1 MPSRNT
7 NSPSGLPHAL
17 TTELNVTVI
26 GHGPVGAYVARHL
39 AASDGISVSGFLCR
53 PGREAHASNIIAGV
67 PAFSN
72 LARFPERPGLVA
84 DCGGHAALREH
95 GAAILR
101 QGIDL
106 VTVSTGALADTEL
119 AIALE
124 KAARDGKSRLQ
135 LASGA
140 VGALDIIA
148 AANTEGLEKL
158 VYRGRKPPR
167 GWKGSPA
174 EDTLDLDNLK
184 QAEVHFSGTARD
196 AALRYPK
203 NANVAASVALAGP
216 GLDETQ
222 VELIADPAVSRNI
235 HEVEATGTFG
245 TMHFRVEA
253 NPFPDNPK
261 SSMLAAMSVVSIIRQ
276 RVAPLGL

>member
-1 MPSRNT
+1 MPSQNT
-7 NSPSGLPHAL
+7 NSPSGPSHAL

-26 GHGPVGAYVARHL
+26 GHGPIGAYVARHL
-39 AASDGISVSGFLCR
+39 AASDGINVAGFLCR
-53 PGREAHASNIIAGV
+53 PGREAHASTIVDGV
-67 PAFSN
+67 PAFSD
-72 LARFPERPGLVA
+72 LAHFPELPGLVA

-106 VTVSTGALADTEL
+106 ATVSTGALADAEL

-124 KAARDGKSRLQ
+124 KAARDGNARLQ

-140 VGALDIIA
+140 IGALDVIA
-148 AANTEGLEKL
+148 AANTEHLEKL
-158 VYRGRKPPR
+158 VYRGRKPPQ

-174 EDTLDLDNLK
+174 EDALDLDNLK
-184 QAEVHFSGTARD
+184 QAKIHFSGSARD
-196 AALRYPK
+196 AALQYPK

-216 GLDETQ
+216 GLDETW
-222 VELIADPAVSRNI
+222 VELIADPSINRNI
-235 HEVEATGTFG
+235 HEIEATGTFG
-245 TMHFRVEA
+245 KMHFRVEA

-261 SSMLAAMSVVSIIRQ
+261 SSMLAAMSMVSIIRQ
-276 RVAPLGL
+276 RVAPVGF